1 MTGKN
6 DEWLSRAE
14 CSAMRGIAIMAIML
28 HNYCHWL
35 ALAVKE
41 NEYKFSD
48 GNNAL
53 LLQSLIHPDDTL
65 PIQVL
70 SYFGHYGV
78 PVFLFLSGFGL
89 VMKYEQDKKGMTATR
104 FLHHHYIKLFTMMI
118 TGLAAFVIVDAITP
132 GAQKYKLT
140 DIVAQMLMV
149 INFMPEPERSIW
161 PGPYWFFG
169 LMMQLYIVYRLV
181 IYRRRHW
188 GVMAMLVLL
197 CWLPQAMCADSP
209 EGNAINRLRYNCI
222 GGMLPFCAGV
232 MTARLRPS
240 LFLATIRRWQWA
252 AAAVAT
258 AAVLTICCFNFHTW
272 LWTPLL
278 VIALTTTTVKA
289 LPDAALTPL
298 TWTGGLSAVVFVIH
312 PIFRKILIPI
322 SHRGDTYTGLLLY
335 IIATL
340 TVAWMIKR
348 VTDARH

>member
-132 GAQKYKLT
+132 GAHKYKLT

-188 GVMAMLVLL
+188 GSWPCSCCYAGCRRPCVSTVPRAM
-197 CWLPQAMCADSP
+197 
-209 EGNAINRLRYNCI
+209 
-222 GGMLPFCAGV
+222 
-232 MTARLRPS
+232 PS
-240 LFLATIRRWQWA
+240 T
-252 AAAVAT
+252 V
-258 AAVLTICCFNFHTW
+258 CD
-272 LWTPLL
+272 
-278 VIALTTTTVKA
+278 TTV
-289 LPDAALTPL
+289 
-298 TWTGGLSAVVFVIH
+298 
-312 PIFRKILIPI
+312 
-322 SHRGDTYTGLLLY
+322 
-335 IIATL
+335 
-340 TVAWMIKR
+340 
-348 VTDARH
+348 